1 MVLHPQVG
9 SAKSVHEVP
18 PGQCWASLRAPL
30 LMAWSHPSG
39 SDKQQQHQRQHQ
51 QQRQQQQQEGH
62 QRQLPRLGHNLVA
75 LHLPQPPRLAMEV
88 QHSQ

>member
-1 MVLHPQVG
+1 MVLLSQVG
-9 SAKSVHEVP
+9 SAKSAHEVP

-39 SDKQQQHQRQHQ
+39 SDKQQQHQRQ
-51 QQRQQQQQEGH
+51 RQQQQEEEGGH
-62 QRQLPRLGHNLVA
+62 QRQLPRLGRNQAA